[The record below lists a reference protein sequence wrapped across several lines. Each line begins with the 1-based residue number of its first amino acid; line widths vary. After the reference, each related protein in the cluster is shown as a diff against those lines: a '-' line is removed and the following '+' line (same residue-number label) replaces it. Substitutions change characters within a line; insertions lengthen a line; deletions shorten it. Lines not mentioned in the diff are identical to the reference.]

1 MKLKAQGAAILDP
14 NSDMDEVLE
23 SLEELHTIMN
33 ELQEKATEYKSYQ
46 KQFKVRAAGGRVFMV
61 LGRGFIDRISRLENW
76 RRISRLGFLFVISVA

>member
-1 MKLKAQGAAILDP
+1 MKEVKLKAQGAAILDP

-46 KQFKVRAAGGRVFMV
+46 KQFKVCFWLMFLLVF
-61 LGRGFIDRISRLENW
+61 ISLA
-76 RRISRLGFLFVISVA
+76 SVYDDSE

>member
-1 MKLKAQGAAILDP
+1 MKEVKLKAQGAAILDP

-46 KQFKVRAAGGRVFMV
+46 KQFKVGILLSCFLPFVLVF
-61 LGRGFIDRISRLENW
+61 LGVSLSNHRL
-76 RRISRLGFLFVISVA
+76 

>member
-14 NSDMDEVLE
+14 QSDMDEVLE

-46 KQFKVRAAGGRVFMV
+46 KQFKV
-61 LGRGFIDRISRLENW
+61 GF
-76 RRISRLGFLFVISVA
+76 

>member
-46 KQFKVRAAGGRVFMV
+46 KQFKVKFR
-61 LGRGFIDRISRLENW
+61 SQ
-76 RRISRLGFLFVISVA
+76 GFLS

>member
-61 LGRGFIDRISRLENW
+61 LGRVSSIELE
-76 RRISRLGFLFVISVA
+76 FLFVIISVA

>member
-46 KQFKVRAAGGRVFMV
+46 KQFKVGFAVFCEFCGRF
-61 LGRGFIDRISRLENW
+61 
-76 RRISRLGFLFVISVA
+76 